1 MGIFDFLKK
10 KPETKTKII
19 KIDELDDHI
28 TERKKDNKIKEK
40 ELSEKIKNSVDNFIN
55 ELSEKN
61 KVLRNID
68 INERKADPR
77 AKFIIKENLFH
88 YIENL
93 EKLINQLKDLEQN
106 NLTDLIKDIDSLFI
120 DFEER
125 SRLNFEKAT
134 FLIGKELGDVKDSI
148 NNFIR
153 NLKRKL
159 NENKSFLESIEIISS
174 IEIKLKEFSQN
185 ENLLTEIGKK
195 RNENTLKIN
204 TIEADI
210 VSEEIELEKLKSSD
224 SYRKEIEIETQIKLK
239 NEDLEGAVYELKEMV
254 NFKKLANIF
263 HYDPKKMAII
273 NEYKLNFMKTFERD
287 RLLSLIPLL
296 NDANITDSFITKKT
310 TSIMQKE
317 KEIEK
322 IKTDS
327 NRKESNKIYDANK
340 KLSKFKSEIDILKQE
355 DQKDEK
361 RREKINQKRLE
372 ITGEIKQ
379 ELIRIDVE
387 LKVD

>member
-1 MGIFDFLKK
+1 MGLFDFFKK

-19 KIDELDDHI
+19 KIDELDNYISD
-28 TERKKDNKIKEK
+28 KKGENKSKEK
-40 ELSEKIKNSVDNFIN
+40 ELLENIRNSIDIFIN

-61 KVLRNID
+61 NVLKNID
-68 INERKADPR
+68 INGKKADSR

-88 YIENL
+88 YIESL
-93 EKLINQLKDLEQN
+93 EKLINQLKEVEPDS
-106 NLTDLIKDIDSLFI
+106 LTDLIKDVDSLFI

-134 FLIGKELGDVKDSI
+134 FLIGKELGDVKDAI

-153 NLKRKL
+153 NLKRL
-159 NENKSFLESIEIISS
+159 LDENKSFLESIEIISS
-174 IEIKLKEFSQN
+174 IEIKLEELDEN
-185 ENLLTEIGKK
+185 EKLLTEIERKK
-195 RNENTLKIN
+195 NENTLKIN

-210 VSEEIELEKLKSSD
+210 LSVELELEKLKSSD

-239 NEDLEGAVYELKEMV
+239 KEDLEKEVYELKEMV

-322 IKTDS
+322 IKADS
-327 NRKESNKIYDANK
+327 NKKESNKIYDINK
-340 KLSKFKSEIDILKQE
+340 RLSKLRLEISSLKQE
-355 DQKDEK
+355 NQKDDK
-361 RREKINQKRLE
+361 RKEKINQKRLE
-372 ITGEIKQ
+372 ILGEIKQ
-379 ELIRIDVE
+379 QLTKIDVG
-387 LKVD
+387 LMMD